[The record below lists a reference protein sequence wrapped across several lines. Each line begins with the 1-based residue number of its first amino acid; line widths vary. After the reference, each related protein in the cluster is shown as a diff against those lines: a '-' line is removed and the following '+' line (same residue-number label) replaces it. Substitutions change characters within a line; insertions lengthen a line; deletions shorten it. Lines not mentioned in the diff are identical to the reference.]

1 MGKAR
6 RRTMAKKILVV
17 EDDIDTL
24 YPLAELLRLKGYEVV
39 TSSNAEQGLQV
50 AGQER
55 PDLIIT
61 DIVMPGKSGL
71 HLIQRVRGDETISAT
86 PIVVITGCGPA
97 ILVEAES
104 AGADCCIEKPI
115 EVEPLFA
122 VVERLIEAAEVGGEG
137 EGAGGPKDLDRQ
149 AADELDR
156 IVEQL
161 RHATS
166 REEKEMLLKQIKES
180 VFELHRKGATGQ
192 D

>member
-1 MGKAR
+1 
-6 RRTMAKKILVV
+6 MAKKILVV
-17 EDDIDTL
+17 EDDFDTL
-24 YPLAELLRLKGYEVV
+24 YPLAELLRLKGYEVE
-39 TSSNAEQGLQV
+39 TCSNAEQGLQV
-50 AGQER
+50 AGQQR

-71 HLIQRVRGDETISAT
+71 HLIQRVRGDESMSGT

-97 ILVEAES
+97 IMVEAES

-115 EVEPLFA
+115 EIEPLFA
-122 VVERLIEAAEVGGEG
+122 VVERLIEAAEDSEEG
-137 EGAGGPKDLDRQ
+137 EGASGSKDLHTQ

-161 RHATS
+161 RQATS

-180 VFELHRKGATGQ
+180 VFELHRKGASGQ
-192 D
+192 G

>member
-1 MGKAR
+1 
-6 RRTMAKKILVV
+6 MAKKILVV
-17 EDDIDTL
+17 EDDFDTL
-24 YPLAELLRLKGYEVV
+24 YPLAELLRLKGYDVD
-39 TSSNAEQGLQV
+39 TSSNAEQGLEV

-71 HLIQRVRGDETISAT
+71 HLIQRVRGDESISGT

-122 VVERLIEAAEVGGEG
+122 VVERLIEAAEGSGEG
-137 EGAGGPKDLDRQ
+137 EGAGGSKDLDRQ

-161 RHATS
+161 RQATS
-166 REEKEMLLKQIKES
+166 SEEKEMLLKQIKES
-180 VFELHRKGATGQ
+180 VFELHRKGASGQ
-192 D
+192 G

>member
-1 MGKAR
+1 
-6 RRTMAKKILVV
+6 MAKKILVV
-17 EDDIDTL
+17 EDDFDTL
-24 YPLAELLRLKGYEVV
+24 YPLAELLRLKGYEVE

-50 AGQER
+50 AGQQR

-71 HLIQRVRGDETISAT
+71 HLIQQVRGDESISGT

-115 EVEPLFA
+115 EVDPLFA
-122 VVERLIEAAEVGGEG
+122 VVERLIEAAATCGEG
-137 EGAGGPKDLDRQ
+137 EDEEVSKEPHGK
-149 AADELDR
+149 AADDLDR

-166 REEKEMLLKQIKES
+166 SEEKEILLKQIKES
-180 VFELHRKGATGQ
+180 VFELHRKGATGRG
-192 D
+192 

>member
-1 MGKAR
+1 
-6 RRTMAKKILVV
+6 MAKKILVV

-24 YPLAELLRLKGYEVV
+24 HPLAELLRMKGYNVE

-71 HLIQRVRGDETISAT
+71 HLIERVRGDESISGT

-97 ILVEAES
+97 IQIEAES

-122 VVERLIEAAEVGGEG
+122 VVERLIEAAEVSGGGEG
-137 EGAGGPKDLDRQ
+137 TEGSKDPQRQ

-161 RHATS
+161 RQATS
-166 REEKEMLLKQIKES
+166 KEEKLLKRIKER
-180 VFELHRKGATGQ
+180 VFELHRKGMSGGG
-192 D
+192 

>member
-1 MGKAR
+1 
-6 RRTMAKKILVV
+6 MAKKILVV
-17 EDDIDTL
+17 EDDFDTL
-24 YPLAELLRLKGYEVV
+24 YPLAELLRLKGYDVG
-39 TSSNAEQGLQV
+39 TSSNAEQGLEV
-50 AGQER
+50 AGHER

-71 HLIQRVRGDETISAT
+71 HLIQRVRGDESISGT

-122 VVERLIEAAEVGGEG
+122 VVERLIEAAEVSGEG
-137 EGAGGPKDLDRQ
+137 ESAGASKDLDGQ

-156 IVEQL
+156 IVERL

-166 REEKEMLLKQIKES
+166 SEEKEMLLKQIKES
-180 VFELHRKGATGQ
+180 VFDLHRRGASGKG
-192 D
+192 

>member
-1 MGKAR
+1 
-6 RRTMAKKILVV
+6 MAKKILVV

-24 YPLAELLRLKGYEVV
+24 YPLAELLRLKGYDVE

-50 AGQER
+50 AGRER

-71 HLIQRVRGDETISAT
+71 HLIQRVRCDESMSAT

-122 VVERLIEAAEVGGEG
+122 VVERLIEAAEVDGEG
-137 EGAGGPKDLDRQ
+137 EGAGGPKDQHRQ

-161 RHATS
+161 RQATS
-166 REEKEMLLKQIKES
+166 REEKEVLLKRIKES

-192 D
+192 G